1 MVNNSN
7 VELFA
12 HFGLELGMVLEGIT
26 CLSFQFQM
34 TKKEEKYAYSK
45 WIEQAPRLNNFLFA
59 L

>member
-1 MVNNSN
+1 MV
-7 VELFA
+7 F
-12 HFGLELGMVLEGIT
+12 EGIT

-59 L
+59 F